1 MVRASPSR
9 DLEMQDSTLA
19 FYKMSGSGNDFILV
33 DNRSRVVDEKNLTEW
48 IASVCRRKHAV
59 GADGLILIEPSERAD
74 FKWRFFNADGGEV
87 EMCGNGGRCAARLA
101 YLKGIAGSRLRFET
115 KAGLI
120 RAEVSGKRVKLEMP
134 EPTSPELDYPLKVEE
149 ETFTVSSVTVG
160 VPHVVIWVN
169 DLATAPV
176 FKAGRAI
183 RYHERYAPAGTNVNF
198 VQALEN
204 GAFAIRTYER
214 GVEDETLACGTGS
227 VAAALV
233 ASQKGMAA
241 SPTGLQTAGG
251 ELLQVYF
258 EKNGNDFC
266 GVFLE
271 GEARVIYEGRLW
283 KEAAWE

>member
-1 MVRASPSR
+1 M
-9 DLEMQDSTLA
+9 EDSTLT

-33 DNRSRVVDEKNLTEW
+33 DNRSRIVDEKNLTEW
-48 IASVCRRKHAV
+48 IALICRRKHAV
-59 GADGLILIEPSERAD
+59 GADGFILIEPSKRAD

-101 YLKGIAGSRLRFET
+101 YLNGIAGPRLRFET

-120 RAEVSGKRVKLEMP
+120 RAEVSGNRVKLEMP
-134 EPTSPELDYPLKVEE
+134 QPTTPELDYPINVEE
-149 ETFTVSSVTVG
+149 EAFTVSSMTVG
-160 VPHVVIWVN
+160 VPHVVIWV
-169 DLATAPV
+169 DELAMAPV

-198 VQALEN
+198 VQPLEN
-204 GAFAIRTYER
+204 GTLAIRTYER

-227 VAAALV
+227 VAAAIV
-233 ASQKGMAA
+233 AAEKGMAS
-241 SPTGLQTAGG
+241 SPATLKTAGG

-258 EKNGNDFC
+258 EKNGNVFC
-266 GVFLE
+266 GVYLE

-283 KEAAWE
+283 EEAAW

>member
-1 MVRASPSR
+1 M
-9 DLEMQDSTLA
+9 EDSTLT

-33 DNRSRVVDEKNLTEW
+33 DNRSRIVDEKNLTEW
-48 IASVCRRKHAV
+48 IALICRRKHAV
-59 GADGLILIEPSERAD
+59 GADGFILIEPSKRAD

-101 YLKGIAGSRLRFET
+101 YLNGIAGPRLRFET

-120 RAEVSGKRVKLEMP
+120 RAEVSGNRVKLEMP
-134 EPTSPELDYPLKVEE
+134 QPTTPELDYPINVEE
-149 ETFTVSSVTVG
+149 EAFTVSSMTVG
-160 VPHVVIWVN
+160 VPHVVIWV
-169 DLATAPV
+169 DELAMAPV

-198 VQALEN
+198 VQPLEN
-204 GAFAIRTYER
+204 GTLAIRTYER

-227 VAAALV
+227 VAAAIV
-233 ASQKGMAA
+233 AAEKGMAS
-241 SPTGLQTAGG
+241 SPATLQTAGG

-258 EKNGNDFC
+258 EKNGNVFC
-266 GVFLE
+266 GVYLE

-283 KEAAWE
+283 EEAAW

>member
-1 MVRASPSR
+1 M
-9 DLEMQDSTLA
+9 EDSTLT

-33 DNRSRVVDEKNLTEW
+33 DNRSRIVDEKNLTEW
-48 IASVCRRKHAV
+48 IASICRRKHAV
-59 GADGLILIEPSERAD
+59 GADGFILIEPSKRAD

-101 YLKGIAGSRLRFET
+101 YLKGIADSRLKFET
-115 KAGLI
+115 KAGVI
-120 RAEVSGKRVKLEMP
+120 RAEVSGNRVKLEMP
-134 EPTSPELDYPLKVEE
+134 QPTRPELDYSIKVEE
-149 ETFTVSSVTVG
+149 QAFTVSSIMVG

-176 FKAGRAI
+176 CKTGRAI

-198 VQALEN
+198 VQPLEN
-204 GAFAIRTYER
+204 GTFAIRTYER

-227 VAAALV
+227 VAAAIV
-233 ASQKGMAA
+233 GAEKGMAVA
-241 SPTGLQTAGG
+241 PTTMQTAGG

-258 EKNGNDFC
+258 DKDGNDFC
-266 GVFLE
+266 RVYLE

-283 KEAAWE
+283 KEAAWR